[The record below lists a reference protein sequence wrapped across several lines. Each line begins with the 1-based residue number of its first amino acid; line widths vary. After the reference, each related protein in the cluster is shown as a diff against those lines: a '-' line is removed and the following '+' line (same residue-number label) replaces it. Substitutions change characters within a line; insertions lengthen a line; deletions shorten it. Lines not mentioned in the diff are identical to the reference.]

1 MQPVEQQVKEADGIV
16 VGHFLRK
23 KYVKLDAGGT
33 ATQMFFKM
41 KQETRGRKTIPDN
54 EKKIPVVVYIKS
66 ETIDKLG
73 GKEKLKQNVT
83 NYIHSLTK

>member
-1 MQPVEQQVKEADGIV
+1 
-16 VGHFLRK
+16 
-23 KYVKLDAGGT
+23 
-33 ATQMFFKM
+33 M

-73 GKEKLKQNVT
+73 GKEKLKQKVT
-83 NYIHSLTK
+83 SYIHSLTK